1 MVINAQGGKLLES
14 KTTDLQLALDYRLQV
29 SRIYNP
35 GSWYYS
41 YKQQQDLS
49 KVDIGLLESVRSI
62 KLLFSGQIKTRV
74 EEPKIQFY
82 ASSESVLKLIA
93 QELDNS
99 ICIESVT
106 GPDSN
111 AEQLLESG
119 VIISKNPV
127 DYDYKFI
134 IRDGRYSQESKQQLL
149 AYLDS
154 LDSVVRITPWCKDML
169 NRPYPSLWSVYF
181 YSKDPDIATFI
192 SLIDPRLISNIHKIV
207 FIDQ

>member
-1 MVINAQGGKLLES
+1 MDTLYWNNLNSKIQFESTVKKFYNQYLWRMVINAQGGKLLES

-127 DYDYKFI
+127 DYEI
-134 IRDGRYSQESKQQLL
+134 GR
-149 AYLDS
+149 AH
-154 LDSVVRITPWCKDML
+154 V
-169 NRPYPSLWSVYF
+169 
-181 YSKDPDIATFI
+181 
-192 SLIDPRLISNIHKIV
+192 
-207 FIDQ
+207 

>member
-74 EEPKIQFY
+74 DRKSTRLN
-82 ASSESVLKLIA
+82 SSH
-93 QELDNS
+93 
-99 ICIESVT
+99 T
-106 GPDSN
+106 
-111 AEQLLESG
+111 
-119 VIISKNPV
+119 
-127 DYDYKFI
+127 
-134 IRDGRYSQESKQQLL
+134 
-149 AYLDS
+149 
-154 LDSVVRITPWCKDML
+154 
-169 NRPYPSLWSVYF
+169 
-181 YSKDPDIATFI
+181 
-192 SLIDPRLISNIHKIV
+192 
-207 FIDQ
+207 